1 MINRPEFDVP
11 LNWADRVMELAS
23 WLALMLLWALAV
35 GSYTHLPDIIPV
47 HFNLYGQADGFG
59 PKYLLWILPA
69 SGTGLF
75 ALMGHLNK
83 KPHLFNYPKPVTP
96 DNALRQ
102 YTLATRLMRY
112 LKLAVLLVFVLIV
125 LFVVLPALGQNL
137 SLPTWMLPLTLGFI
151 LGPVVIY
158 LFRSLSA

>member
-35 GSYTHLPDIIPV
+35 GSYTHLPEVIPV

-69 SGTGLF
+69 AGTGLF
-75 ALMGHLNK
+75 ALMGHLN
-83 KPHLFNYPKPVTP
+83 
-96 DNALRQ
+96 
-102 YTLATRLMRY
+102 
-112 LKLAVLLVFVLIV
+112 
-125 LFVVLPALGQNL
+125 
-137 SLPTWMLPLTLGFI
+137 
-151 LGPVVIY
+151 
-158 LFRSLSA
+158 